1 MSLFKI
7 KQRLMSTCEKSFKY
21 FPTAL
26 TLWRKGSSSLNSEQV
41 EQIYVNSKG
50 LWDSCLLLFH
60 SLSFLSFPMTSLG
73 TIEGLITPF
82 IKDSQVRSESLI
94 AMRNLTVLHKGI
106 QFN

>member
-41 EQIYVNSKG
+41 EQIYVNSEG
-50 LWDSCLLLFH
+50 LWDICLLLFH
-60 SLSFLSFPMTSLG
+60 SLSSLSFPMTSLG

-82 IKDSQVRSESLI
+82 IKDSQVKSETLT